1 MEINLDGKVAIVT
14 ASSKGIG
21 FGVAKVFSMCNA
33 NVILLSRNEENLRIA
48 AEKIETISGSKPK
61 YIVADLTDK
70 KQLENAIEEIKREK
84 PSIFFFSTGGVKPGY
99 FMEMRKED
107 WDKAINLLLHPA
119 IYLTKELLPDMIK
132 RKWGRIIYLTS
143 TAIKEVIPNIALSNV
158 VRITMAGLVR
168 TLAKEVGMYG
178 ITVNG
183 IMPGM
188 IKTDRI
194 IQLARDKAKREGIT
208 MEEAL
213 KNLSATIPAARLGM
227 PEEIGYF
234 AAFLAN
240 DFASYINGALIP
252 VDGGKLNSTL

>member
-1 MEINLDGKVAIVT
+1 MG
-14 ASSKGIG
+14 
-21 FGVAKVFSMCNA
+21 
-33 NVILLSRNEENLRIA
+33 
-48 AEKIETISGSKPK
+48 
-61 YIVADLTDK
+61 
-70 KQLENAIEEIKREK
+70 EIKERK

-99 FMEMRKED
+99 FMEMEKED

-119 IYLTKELLPDMIK
+119 IYITKELLPYMIEN
-132 RKWGRIIYLTS
+132 KWGRIIYSTS

-168 TLAKEVGMYG
+168 TLAKEVGGHG

-194 IQLARDKAKREGIT
+194 IQLAKDKAKREGTT

-213 KNLSATIPAARLGM
+213 KNLSAAIPAARLGL
-227 PEEIGYF
+227 PEEIGYV
-234 AAFLAN
+234 AAFLAS
-240 DFASYINGALIP
+240 DFASYINGAMLP

>member
-1 MEINLDGKVAIVT
+1 MDINLNGRVALVT

-33 NVILLSRNEENLRIA
+33 NVVLLSRNEDNLKNA
-48 AEKIETISGSKPK
+48 ADKIESISGSKPK
-61 YIVADLTDK
+61 YIVADLANE
-70 KQLENAIEEIKREK
+70 KQLEDAVEEIKREK

-99 FMEMRKED
+99 FMEMDKED
-107 WDKAINLLLHPA
+107 WDKAINLLLRPA
-119 IYLTKELLPDMIK
+119 IYIAKELLPEMIK
-132 RKWGRIIYLTS
+132 MKWGRIIYSTS
-143 TAIKEVIPNIALSNV
+143 TAIKEIIPNIALSNV

-168 TLAKEVGMYG
+168 TLAKEVGMHG

-183 IMPGM
+183 IMPGL

-194 IQLARDKAKREGIT
+194 IQLAKDRAKREGTT

-213 KNLSATIPAARLGM
+213 GALSAAIPARRLGV
-227 PEEIGYF
+227 PEEIGYL
-234 AAFLAN
+234 AAFLAS